1 MACATH
7 LEVTVYDYG
16 IVGAGSA
23 GCVLAARLSEDP
35 DCRVLLLEAGPPDD
49 AEIAVPA
56 AAPKLWRGPSAWDDA
71 TVPQRSA
78 AWTTTPG
85 GTSTAAPGG
94 LRGPAAILP
103 PAEDQQRGESA
114 YHGIGGPLRVEHLRH
129 QHELIRAWVDAA
141 KAYGLPGNDDFNGA
155 VQDGVG
161 FYQVTQHS
169 GRRWSATDAYLQPA
183 IGRANLT
190 VETGALVTRVLIEDG
205 RAAGLRYR
213 RYGAE
218 LQARTGER

>member
-1 MACATH
+1 MGYA
-7 LEVTVYDYG
+7 D
-16 IVGAGSA
+16 
-23 GCVLAARLSEDP
+23 
-35 DCRVLLLEAGPPDD
+35 LLPYF
-49 AEIAVPA
+49 
-56 AAPKLWRGPSAWDDA
+56 R
-71 TVPQRSA
+71 R
-78 AWTTTPG
+78 
-85 GTSTAAPGG
+85 
-94 LRGPAAILP
+94 
-103 PAEDQQRGESA
+103 AEDQQRGESA